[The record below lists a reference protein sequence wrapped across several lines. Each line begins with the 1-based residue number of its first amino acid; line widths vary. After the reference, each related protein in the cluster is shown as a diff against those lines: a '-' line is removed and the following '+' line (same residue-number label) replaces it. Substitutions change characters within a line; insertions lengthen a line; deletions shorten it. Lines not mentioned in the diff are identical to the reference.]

1 MSEVCLRY
9 TGCCSMTDETLL
21 PLDHAL
27 DLVLASA
34 RPLGVDVVPLAT
46 AVGRYLGEPVTASLD
61 LPPFTNSAMD
71 GFAVRSADTPGTLEL
86 IGESAAGAPFAGVVG
101 PGQAAVISTGAVL
114 PEGADAVVPIEW
126 VDLDSTSSPG
136 SKSDRKPE
144 PFGTGAGA
152 MVEVPRHVTRNHS
165 VRQAGSDVRAGDEVL
180 PAGIRVGAG
189 QIGAAA
195 SLGLSSL
202 PCGSLPRVAVLT
214 TGTELRQPGDAL
226 GPGEIYDSNG
236 PLLRA
241 ALASAGAEVTV
252 IPTAADTHEAHRAA
266 IAQALEFDVV
276 LSTGGVSVGG
286 HDLVRAI
293 ERELGVEELFW
304 RVAMKPGKPLSF
316 GVRARTHDRAHP
328 DRPQDIST
336 LVFGIPGNPVS
347 VLVCFELFVRPAL
360 AAMQGAAD
368 PRPPFTRAVLTAAVE
383 QNPERDELI
392 RVRRRAD
399 GRVEPLRGQ
408 QSHQLALSAR
418 SDGLARIPTGAG
430 TLPAG
435 SEVSYLALGAS

>member
-1 MSEVCLRY
+1 MMSTVCLRY
-9 TGCCSMTDETLL
+9 TECCSMTDDTLL
-21 PLDHAL
+21 PLDDAL
-27 DLVLASA
+27 DLVLANA
-34 RPLGVDVVPLAT
+34 RPLGVDDVPLAG

-71 GFAVRSADTPGTLEL
+71 GFAVRSADTPGTLE
-86 IGESAAGAPFAGVVG
+86 IVGESAAGAPLAGVVG

-114 PEGADAVVPIEW
+114 PDGADAVVPIEW
-126 VDLDSTSSPG
+126 VDLDSTSRS
-136 SKSDRKPE
+136 
-144 PFGTGAGA
+144 TGAGA
-152 MVEVPRHVTRNHS
+152 VVEVPRHVTQDYS
-165 VRQAGSDVRAGDEVL
+165 VRHAGSDVRTGDEVL
-180 PAGIRVGAG
+180 PAGIRIGAG

-214 TGTELRQPGDAL
+214 TGTELRQPGDSL

-241 ALASAGAEVTV
+241 ALASAGAEVTL

-266 IAQALEFDVV
+266 IEQALEFDVV

-286 HDLVRAI
+286 HDLVREI

-304 RVAMKPGKPLSF
+304 RIAMKPGKPLSF
-316 GVRARTHDRAHP
+316 GVRDRTHAHGQP
-328 DRPQDIST
+328 DRRRHQST

-368 PRPPFTRAVLTAAVE
+368 PRPPFTQAMLSSAVE

-392 RVRRRAD
+392 RVRRHAD

-418 SDGLARIPTGAG
+418 SDGLARIPPGTETLAAG
-430 TLPAG
+430 T
-435 SEVSYLALGAS
+435 EVSYLALGAS